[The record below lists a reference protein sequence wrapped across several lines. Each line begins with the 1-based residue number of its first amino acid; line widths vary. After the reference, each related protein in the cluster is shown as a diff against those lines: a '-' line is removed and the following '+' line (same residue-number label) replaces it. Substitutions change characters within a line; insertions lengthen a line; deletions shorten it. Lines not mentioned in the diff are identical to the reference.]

1 MDLFRTYLVLLNLIN
16 LAVTAVLQVGD
27 VETLYI
33 FRFLQGVLVGNFM
46 TLVPTYIGELVPKE
60 YGSKFGVY
68 PQISVVLGVLVS
80 FLLGM
85 IFTDS
90 FGMLAYTKADQV
102 QPWQREV
109 FWRVILGVPLLP
121 SLLQLLFIACG
132 YIPESPHSLIAK
144 NRKD

>member
-1 MDLFRTYLVLLNLIN
+1 M
-16 LAVTAVLQVGD
+16 
-27 VETLYI
+27 ETLYI

-90 FGMLAYTKADQV
+90 FGMLNYTQPDQL
-102 QPWQREV
+102 QNWQR
-109 FWRVILGVPLLP
+109 
-121 SLLQLLFIACG
+121 
-132 YIPESPHSLIAK
+132 
-144 NRKD
+144 

>member
-1 MDLFRTYLVLLNLIN
+1 MLLNLIN
-16 LAVTAVLQVGD
+16 LAVTGLLQVGD

-60 YGSKFGVY
+60 YGSRFGVY
-68 PQISVVLGVLVS
+68 PQISVVLGVLVA
-80 FLLGM
+80 FMMGM

-90 FGMLAYTKADQV
+90 FGMLNYSTPDQL

-109 FWRVILGVPLLP
+109 FWRVLLGIPLLP
-121 SLLQLLFIACG
+121 SVFQLFFIMIG
-132 YIPESPHSLIAK
+132 YIPESPHSLIVK